1 MLKHNVTDLVR
12 VCDPSYSRELVESHG
27 IKLHDWVFPDG
38 EGPPEHIVQAWLS
51 LLGTRFAQDNING
64 ICIAT
69 HCVAGLGRAPVLVA
83 IALLES
89 GMSALD
95 AVSFIRECRRGAI
108 NNRQLKYLEG
118 YKPKSLNASA
128 RSSSNT
134 KCLLM

>member
-1 MLKHNVTDLVR
+1 MVKNNVTDLVR
-12 VCDPSYSRELVESHG
+12 VCDPSYSKELVECRG

-51 LLGTRFAQDNING
+51 LLAAKFSQDNPNDV
-64 ICIAT
+64 CIAT

-95 AVSFIRECRRGAI
+95 AVTLIRECRRGAI
-108 NNRQLKYLEG
+108 NSRQLKYLEG
-118 YKPKSLNASA
+118 YRPKSSNAST
-128 RSSSNT
+128 RSSPNT